1 MQETQK
7 HIVILGAAESG
18 LGAAIL
24 AQKQGYR
31 VWVSDN
37 SSIKPI
43 YRKELEEN
51 NISFEENG
59 HSKEMILSADE
70 VIISPG
76 IPLSIPLVNEIKA
89 KGISVISEIEFAF
102 RYTDAHITAIT
113 GSNGKTT
120 TATLVYKIMKD
131 SGLNVAL
138 AGNIGDSFAR
148 KVAQNSYDYYVL
160 EISSFQLDSMFNF
173 KADTAIL
180 LNITPDHLDRYNY
193 DFSEYAASKMRIIQN
208 QQSTDAFIYNSDDSV
223 ITEAIEKQNIKV
235 QLYPFTQKEELTI
248 DGAYRTNKQIYFQ
261 INTDKFTMDIE
272 KLALQGRHNAYNTMA
287 GGIAAKLIEIRKDSI
302 KKSLSNFQG
311 IHHRLE
317 KVATVRGVSFINDSK
332 ATNVNSAW
340 YALESMTRPVIW
352 IMGGQDKGNDYSSL
366 VPLADEKVKAIV
378 CLGIDNQKI
387 IDTFSSV
394 VPNIIETQTAEDAT
408 LSSFYLAQPG
418 DIVLLSPACSSF
430 DLFDSYE
437 DRGDQFKRAV
447 QDL

>member
-24 AQKQGYR
+24 AQKQGYK

-37 SSIKPI
+37 STIKPI
-43 YRKELEEN
+43 YRKELDEN

-76 IPLSIPLVNEIKA
+76 IPLNIPLVNEIKQ

-131 SGLNVAL
+131 DGLNVAL

-148 KVAQNSYDYYVL
+148 KVAQNNYDYYVL
-160 EISSFQLDSMFNF
+160 EISSFQLDSMFKF
-173 KADTAIL
+173 KANTAIL

-193 DFSEYAASKMRIIQN
+193 DFSKYASSKMRITQN
-208 QQSTDAFIYNSDDSV
+208 QQSTDAFIYNSDDTV
-223 ITEAIEKQNIKV
+223 ITEAIAKQDIKA
-235 QLYPFTQKEELTI
+235 QLYSFTQVEELTI
-248 DGAYRTNKQIYFQ
+248 NGAYRTNKQIHFQ
-261 INTDKFTMDIE
+261 INTYKFTMDIE

-311 IHHRLE
+311 IQHRLE

-437 DRGDQFKRAV
+437 DRGDRFKRAV